1 MKERDQHLVLA
12 ALKATDNYLGVLKD
26 AEKRGASGI
35 HIHNFTAQYT
45 NAHAALSAIDKINE
59 HEPYMKNHL
68 NDMLKISGDED
79 LTLADEPYTH
89 APAGGGGDVD
99 EDFGGARSYQN
110 TSDYIINPK
119 SGKKQRTGKVYFY
132 TETDPEEEKAKSR
145 RQREIEKN
153 RQLAAAN
160 QSDKQVSEIAN
171 ILNEKSYK
179 SGISVSVLLEVYTR
193 AIEQNADPLA
203 EVNSYILKGK
213 SYLHNT
219 DLNEQDYNITDLDI
233 DNIIDLIEW
242 EDIEDLF
249 TEEDVEEIEEGLS
262 ATTRMK
268 KSQRFKMSSV
278 KRQVQKNLKLGRTAD
293 QATLKNR
300 AKVAVRRALMKKFL
314 RGRNKAQLSAQE
326 KDRIET
332 QIRSMKNIVGMMAQ
346 KMLPKVQ
353 KLQQQRLASRGKKK

>member
-1 MKERDQHLVLA
+1 MMKERDQHLVLA

-179 SGISVSVLLEVYTR
+179 SGISISVLLEVYTR

-233 DNIIDLIEW
+233 IIL
-242 EDIEDLF
+242 
-249 TEEDVEEIEEGLS
+249 
-262 ATTRMK
+262 
-268 KSQRFKMSSV
+268 
-278 KRQVQKNLKLGRTAD
+278 
-293 QATLKNR
+293 
-300 AKVAVRRALMKKFL
+300 
-314 RGRNKAQLSAQE
+314 
-326 KDRIET
+326 
-332 QIRSMKNIVGMMAQ
+332 
-346 KMLPKVQ
+346 
-353 KLQQQRLASRGKKK
+353 